1 MFEHIVTDL
10 TTTEDFPKKM
20 QDWCQQWCRMV
31 NTGNDREN
39 ISHPFGLLLASA
51 SQSNPPALQK
61 MVDLMWGDDATN
73 FTSSPQSS
81 LKTAVGTL
89 LAIAAPL
96 DAHLNLFTAL
106 KNCHQQY
113 WTNPNVPKRQAMNDG
128 VHLQTLST
136 VMDHMAHA
144 YIIPIDNK
152 LSGPQ
157 LVKVFE
163 CAGAIFIERFAQICS
178 NYTLSDNVLSAFA
191 ADPLQTSSSVMLRAL
206 KSPARS
212 HTESNLLETVCKNT
226 TFNDIVEISCKQSP
240 NNLQALDIDRSNFA
254 AACWASQ
261 EKEFNNKMLDV
272 FNRRG
277 HAPSVVQE
285 IAGVW
290 GRLINLYP
298 NESLSAHNTDVL
310 QKFMEYCQPQ
320 YLNQISEDKYAQL
333 QNLLLRSQAHT
344 SDTKKSIKSRKI

>member
-39 ISHPFGLLLASA
+39 LSHPFGLLLASA
-51 SQSNPPALQK
+51 SQSNPQALQK
-61 MVDLMWGDDATN
+61 MVGLMWDDDAMG

-96 DAHLNLFTAL
+96 DAHLTLFTAL
-106 KNCHQQY
+106 KNFHQQY
-113 WTNPNVPKRQAMNDG
+113 WTNPNVPKRQAMSDG

-152 LSGPQ
+152 LSGSQ
-157 LVKVFE
+157 LATVLE
-163 CAGAIFIERFAQICS
+163 CAGPIFIERFTPICS
-178 NYTLSDNVLSAFA
+178 NYIVSDNVLSAFA
-191 ADPLQTSSSVMLRAL
+191 ADPLKVSSSVMLRAI
-206 KSPARS
+206 KSPTRN
-212 HTESNLLETVCKNT
+212 TGSNLVEAVSKNT
-226 TFNDIVEISCKQSP
+226 TFNQIVEVACKQSP
-240 NNLQALDIDRSNFA
+240 DDLQALDVDRCNFA
-254 AACWASQ
+254 AVCWASQ
-261 EKEFNNKMLDV
+261 QSDFDKKMEQV

-277 HAPSVVQE
+277 NMPSIVQE
-285 IAGVW
+285 VAGGW
-290 GRLINLYP
+290 ERLIALYP
-298 NESLSAHNTDVL
+298 NENLSANHADVL
-310 QKFMEYCQPQ
+310 QKFMQYCQPQ
-320 YLNQISEDKYAQL
+320 HHTQISEDKYAQL
-333 QNLLLRSQAHT
+333 QNLLLRSQT
-344 SDTKKSIKSRKI
+344 SNTLPPKTRKM

>member
-10 TTTEDFPKKM
+10 TTSADFPQKM

-39 ISHPFGLLLASA
+39 VSHPFGLLLASA
-51 SQSNPPALQK
+51 SQSNTQALQK
-61 MVDLMWGDDATN
+61 MVDLMWDDAAN
-73 FTSSPQSS
+73 FTSNPQSS

-106 KNCHQQY
+106 KNRHQQY
-113 WTNPNVPKRQAMNDG
+113 WTTPNVPKRQAMNDG
-128 VHLQTLST
+128 VHLQTLAT

-157 LVKVFE
+157 LVNVFE
-163 CAGAIFIERFAQICS
+163 CAGPIFIERFTQICS

-191 ADPLQTSSSVMLRAL
+191 ADPLKASSSVMLRAL
-206 KSPARS
+206 KSARNY
-212 HTESNLLETVCKNT
+212 TGNNLVETVSKNT
-226 TFNDIVEISCKQSP
+226 SFNRIVEVACQQSP
-240 NNLQALDIDRSNFA
+240 EDLQALDVDRCNFA
-254 AACWASQ
+254 AVCWASQ
-261 EKEFNNKMLDV
+261 QSEFDQKMEQV

-277 HAPSVVQE
+277 HMPSVVQE
-285 IAGVW
+285 VAGVW
-290 GRLINLYP
+290 GRLIDLYP
-298 NESLSAHNTDVL
+298 NEILSTVHADVL
-310 QKFMEYCQPQ
+310 QKFMQYCQPQ
-320 YLNQISEDKYAQL
+320 YHTLISEDKYAQL
-333 QNLLLRSQAHT
+333 QNLLLGSQTHT
-344 SDTKKSIKSRKI
+344 HDAKSIKSRKI